1 MWNFTH
7 LFPLDVP
14 GTVHPGQS
22 ETTPERAESNE
33 RPLPWDVR
41 APIEHKRTG
50 KRLNKGSVID
60 ELVSPVLF
68 RWHGASEHHGVGCCT
83 NLGLGGIFVIA
94 SECPAKGVQVCL
106 EVLIRAFDPV
116 GGLRLK
122 CSGHVVRI
130 QAGDE
135 VSGFAVA
142 GRFKDEIARKIYA
155 GRS

>member
-1 MWNFTH
+1 MGCVGANTAQAHEQATEQRSCRRF
-7 LFPLDVP
+7 
-14 GTVHPGQS
+14 
-22 ETTPERAESNE
+22 
-33 RPLPWDVR
+33 
-41 APIEHKRTG
+41 
-50 KRLNKGSVID
+50 

-94 SECPAKGVQVCL
+94 TECPAKGTQVCL

-116 GGLRLK
+116 GGLGLK

-130 QAGDE
+130 QACGD
-135 VSGFAVA
+135 VSGFAVS
-142 GRFKDEIARKIYA
+142 GRFEDEIARKIYA

>member
-1 MWNFTH
+1 MGCAGANTAQAHEQATEQRSCRRF
-7 LFPLDVP
+7 
-14 GTVHPGQS
+14 
-22 ETTPERAESNE
+22 
-33 RPLPWDVR
+33 
-41 APIEHKRTG
+41 
-50 KRLNKGSVID
+50 

-94 SECPAKGVQVCL
+94 SECPAKGTQVCL
-106 EVLIRAFDPV
+106 EVLVRAFDPV

-130 QAGDE
+130 QAWGD
-135 VSGFAVA
+135 VSGFAVS
-142 GRFKDEIARKIYA
+142 GRFEDEMTRKSYA